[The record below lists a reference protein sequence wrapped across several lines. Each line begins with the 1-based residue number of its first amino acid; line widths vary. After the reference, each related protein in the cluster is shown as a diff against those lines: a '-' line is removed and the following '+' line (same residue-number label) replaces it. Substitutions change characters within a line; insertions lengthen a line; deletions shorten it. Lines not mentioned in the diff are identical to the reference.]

1 MTVLVTYI
9 WILRNDKPAK
19 KHANAGEQRKALKRF
34 IDSLEVGSIQWTH
47 RNYVNDGEYIP
58 HGEDIE
64 AFLKR
69 EIAKPIIRWED
80 NPQLGYE
87 ILPNRYFYKYQPPT
101 PARDLLDEFCRLEKV
116 AEEIS
121 ADSRK

>member
-1 MTVLVTYI
+1 
-9 WILRNDKPAK
+9 
-19 KHANAGEQRKALKRF
+19 
-34 IDSLEVGSIQWTH
+34 
-47 RNYVNDGEYIP
+47 VNDGEYFP

-101 PARDLLDEFCRLEKV
+101 PARDLLDEFWRLEKV
-116 AEEIS
+116 AEEILEKLGDDMV
-121 ADSRK
+121 ARPGNYGGPIAVRT